1 MLQYLPTSANGL
13 YKRHMQKRCKGNRD
27 LLPQDMDSF
36 RHVEEAFRSSCLKWG
51 YEEIRTPTLEYLHL
65 FTSTGTLTP
74 NMLSR
79 VYSFLDW
86 DGWSGERV
94 VLRPDGT
101 IPTVRLYIDGLP
113 QASPA
118 KLFYVENIFSFE
130 ETGKESRERWQC
142 GAEMLGSTSPSADV
156 ELMMLAQEI
165 LRKLGINETM
175 LYLSHA
181 GLIRSLLREF
191 GLDPAQQDHIFD
203 QIMDGNAS
211 AIVGT
216 VAGQSPGLKDS
227 LSLLFDLSGSSP
239 GFIQNVKATLI
250 RDFPRLEAS
259 MDDFLAIAQ
268 LLTDMGCVYQVDMA
282 LGKGFEY
289 YTGAIF
295 RFQLGTQKLGGGGRY
310 DDLIPLMG
318 GGDVAAC
325 GFALDLDRLASISKG
340 PDNGRSTILVRAE
353 DAGPIDKVIFET
365 ASQLRLAGYRA
376 DLDQGY
382 RGTTKHR
389 WILSIRGEK
398 GKPGFILTNQSS
410 GKTTE
415 LDSISEILGILQVA
429 NATKTGPS

>member
-1 MLQYLPTSANGL
+1 MLQYLPTSPNRHHE
-13 YKRHMQKRCKGNRD
+13 RHMQKRCKGNRD
-27 LLPQDMDSF
+27 LLPQDMESF

-51 YEEIRTPTLEYLHL
+51 YEEIRTPTLEYMHL

-74 NMLSR
+74 SMLGK

-101 IPTVRLYIDGLP
+101 IPTARMYIESLT

-142 GAEMLGSTSPSADV
+142 GAEMLGSTSPTADV
-156 ELMMLAQEI
+156 ELIMLVNEV
-165 LRKLGINETM
+165 LRKLGISGTM

-181 GLIRSLLREF
+181 GLIRSLLREL
-191 GLDPAQQDHIFD
+191 GLNPEEQGRIFD

-211 AIVGT
+211 EVMKT
-216 VAGQSPGLKDS
+216 VATGNPRLRDP

-259 MDDFLAIAQ
+259 VDDFLAIAQ

-282 LGKGFEY
+282 
-289 YTGAIF
+289 
-295 RFQLGTQKLGGGGRY
+295 
-310 DDLIPLMG
+310 
-318 GGDVAAC
+318 
-325 GFALDLDRLASISKG
+325 
-340 PDNGRSTILVRAE
+340 
-353 DAGPIDKVIFET
+353 
-365 ASQLRLAGYRA
+365 
-376 DLDQGY
+376 
-382 RGTTKHR
+382 
-389 WILSIRGEK
+389 
-398 GKPGFILTNQSS
+398 
-410 GKTTE
+410 
-415 LDSISEILGILQVA
+415 
-429 NATKTGPS
+429 